1 MIPHTAFV
9 EIRAMNPGRDH
20 HGGLPRVSGA
30 EEVIGEID
38 GLSFFWSLKVLE
50 SFWEDSEQSK

>member
-1 MIPHTAFV
+1 
-9 EIRAMNPGRDH
+9 MNPGRDH